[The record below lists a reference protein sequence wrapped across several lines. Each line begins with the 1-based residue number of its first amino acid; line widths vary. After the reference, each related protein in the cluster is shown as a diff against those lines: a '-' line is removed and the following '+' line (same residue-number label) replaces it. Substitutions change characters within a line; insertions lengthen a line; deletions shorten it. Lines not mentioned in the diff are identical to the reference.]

1 VRDWVAEFEADRYLG
16 GSSSKFTMTTPGQ
29 RNKLLLGQP
38 RPPLTLA
45 NHADQAAAHAVS
57 LSKNDA
63 APAVGG
69 GPDVSDRFL
78 GEDSEW
84 TGGASIGPSLGDHV
98 EGVVGGGP
106 QEQVADVEA
115 GRFVAPME
123 NLQAN
128 GDRSVFVLPD
138 DSVSTLAAE
147 ENVPSIVAS
156 LQPGEATTGRVGDRL
171 GHQPV
176 IERALGHVRTLQ
188 SDLLVRLQRAEF
200 SKWTDTGLRRRWTSV
215 LAGTG
220 CVIRNAA
227 LREIA
232 YRSDREG
239 PWTYASM
246 VEDFELTYRI
256 RQLGYHCHISPTVR
270 AYTDAMRTVRSLW
283 AQRMKWQVGTVED
296 LLSFGVTKLTYT
308 DWRQQAAGLLAAAV
322 RISWVAF
329 TLLALVDGSLHMAW
343 LWLIAPAFFIA
354 NDVKQALRI
363 PHRDRRD
370 VLLAALLLPQE
381 FFAWLRAGWFLAAW
395 CSVLT
400 SRVTRRRK
408 DRWAMQYVAEGV
420 DSR

>member
-1 VRDWVAEFEADRYLG
+1 MNIVALIPAHNEAGSIDATVRALLAQERIPDKIVVIADNCTDDTFERANAYSLVTAIETVGNQHRKSGALNMAWHSECRDADLVVCLDGDTELPPHAMRDWESEFEDDPYLG
-16 GSSSKFTMTTPGQ
+16 GSSSKFTM
-29 RNKLLLGQP
+29 LG
-38 RPPLTLA
+38 
-45 NHADQAAAHAVS
+45 
-57 LSKNDA
+57 
-63 APAVGG
+63 
-69 GPDVSDRFL
+69 
-78 GEDSEW
+78 
-84 TGGASIGPSLGDHV
+84 TG
-98 EGVVGGGP
+98 
-106 QEQVADVEA
+106 
-115 GRFVAPME
+115 
-123 NLQAN
+123 
-128 GDRSVFVLPD
+128 
-138 DSVSTLAAE
+138 
-147 ENVPSIVAS
+147 
-156 LQPGEATTGRVGDRL
+156 
-171 GHQPV
+171 
-176 IERALGHVRTLQ
+176 
-188 SDLLVRLQRAEF
+188 LLVRLQRAEF
-200 SKWTDTGLRRRWTSV
+200 AKWTDTGLRRRWTSV

-220 CVIRNAA
+220 CVIRNSA

-296 LLSFGVTKLTYT
+296 LLSFGVTKLTYV

-322 RISWVAF
+322 RISWVLF
-329 TLLALVDGSLHMAW
+329 TLVALLTGSLHMAW
-343 LWLIAPAFFIA
+343 LWLVAPAFFIA

-363 PHRDRRD
+363 PHRDSRD

-381 FFAWLRAGWFLAAW
+381 FFAWLRAGWFIAAW

-420 DSR
+420 DPR

>member
-1 VRDWVAEFEADRYLG
+1 MKIVALIPAHNEAGSIEATLRALLAQERIPDKIVVIADNCTDDTFERASEFSLVTVFKTVGNLHRKSGALNMAWHATCRDADLVMCLDADTELPPHAVRDWESEFAADPYLG
-16 GSSSKFTMTTPGQ
+16 GSSSKFTM
-29 RNKLLLGQP
+29 LG
-38 RPPLTLA
+38 
-45 NHADQAAAHAVS
+45 
-57 LSKNDA
+57 
-63 APAVGG
+63 
-69 GPDVSDRFL
+69 
-78 GEDSEW
+78 
-84 TGGASIGPSLGDHV
+84 TG
-98 EGVVGGGP
+98 
-106 QEQVADVEA
+106 
-115 GRFVAPME
+115 
-123 NLQAN
+123 
-128 GDRSVFVLPD
+128 
-138 DSVSTLAAE
+138 
-147 ENVPSIVAS
+147 
-156 LQPGEATTGRVGDRL
+156 
-171 GHQPV
+171 
-176 IERALGHVRTLQ
+176 
-188 SDLLVRLQRAEF
+188 LLVRLQRAEF

-232 YRSDREG
+232 YRADREG

-308 DWRQQAAGLLAAAV
+308 DWRQQAAGMLAAAV
-322 RISWVAF
+322 RVSWVAF
-329 TLLALVDGSLHMAW
+329 TLLALANGSLHMAW
-343 LWLIAPAFFIA
+343 LWLVAPAFFIA

-420 DSR
+420 DR